1 MTLPWCAL
9 SMRHVTCV
17 WSETYC
23 LIRRNNAMYARNTV
37 VSVLKPLRW
46 RYGSFMALTHQAS
59 SIHSPPLHYFS
70 RWHIVYHI
78 VYDVDLTASYL
89 SLSYRFSLFF
99 FYEKRFSYF
108 NQILFFFINKKSA
121 VSNSVQ
127 HSNSTNMPM
136 PFNIPLEKCSQFPV
150 GLLYENVYNISCVIF
165 HPVVNVLNQKDA
177 KSTRQEYG
185 YQIVSSVG
193 IARTYVLISW
203 RIIPVVRSNQAR

>member
-23 LIRRNNAMYARNTV
+23 LIRRNNAMYARTV
-37 VSVLKPLRW
+37 VSVLKPIRW
-46 RYGSFMALTHQAS
+46 RYGSFVALTHQAS

-89 SLSYRFSLFF
+89 SLSYLSLALFF
-99 FYEKRFSYF
+99 IKNVFH
-108 NQILFFFINKKSA
+108 ILTNFFFFFTNKKST

-127 HSNSTNMPM
+127 HSNSRNMPM
-136 PFNIPLEKCSQFPV
+136 PFNSPLDFESAPNFRYCMKMSTIFLVQYFTLLSTCSIKRTQ
-150 GLLYENVYNISCVIF
+150 
-165 HPVVNVLNQKDA
+165 NQQD
-177 KSTRQEYG
+177 RNM
-185 YQIVSSVG
+185 G
-193 IARTYVLISW
+193 IK
-203 RIIPVVRSNQAR
+203 